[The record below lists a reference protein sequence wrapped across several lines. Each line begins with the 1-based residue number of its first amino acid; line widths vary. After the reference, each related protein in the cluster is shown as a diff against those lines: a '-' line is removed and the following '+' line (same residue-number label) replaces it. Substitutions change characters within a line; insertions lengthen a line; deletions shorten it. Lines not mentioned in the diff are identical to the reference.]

1 MSRRE
6 SSLELIKKDIHMNR
20 IKCKSTTQMTIDND
34 INVPD
39 VKPDISRIIRVNGE
53 VKIQDIRT
61 VNARAMLKGILLFH
75 VLYQDTES
83 ECRLQHINGQIP
95 FDETVNMDDA
105 CTGDNVH
112 VKWEL
117 EGLTSDIINS
127 RKISIRA
134 ILKLMV
140 TASEPLQT
148 EAAVDIDDAPHV
160 EKKYSDRKLSEMV
173 FDNKDIIRVKDE
185 VMLPTGRDSISE
197 ILYEEVTPEDI
208 EMRLI
213 SGKLSV
219 HGSLRIFTLYKG
231 TESGGINDYETK
243 ILFEQEVEAGGC
255 DEDMI
260 CYATASLTDCDI
272 QIKADDDAEDR
283 ILDIEAVFGIDI
295 KVYRENE
302 ISILT
307 DLYSTKD
314 EIIPVYADTVFENVV
329 MRNNSKI
336 RINDRI
342 TLDDDAYP
350 IMQICNANGSVRIDE
365 ERTNEKGIEVSGVVY
380 VTLMYFTEGE
390 ECPAGSYTG
399 VVPFSYLI
407 EVPGINDDCIYEM
420 NAAVEQLNV
429 MVVNPRENEIK
440 AVIGIDVIVFD
451 RCKQAVITDYQI
463 AERDMEA
470 FNNMPGI
477 TGYIVKNG
485 DTLWNIAKQ
494 FYTTVE
500 DIKEM
505 NDINEEVKQGQK
517 LLIVKHVA

>member
-1 MSRRE
+1 
-6 SSLELIKKDIHMNR
+6 LELIKKDIHMNR

-39 VKPDISRIIRVNGE
+39 VKPDINRIIRVNGE

-61 VNARAMLKGILLFH
+61 ANARVMLKGILLFH
-75 VLYQDTES
+75 VLYQDMES

-134 ILKLMV
+134 ILKLML
-140 TASEPLQT
+140 TASEQVRT
-148 EAAVDIDDAPHV
+148 EAAVDISDAPYV
-160 EKKYSDRKLSEMV
+160 EKKYSDRTLAEMV
-173 FDNKDIIRVKDE
+173 FDNKDIIRIKDE
-185 VMLPTGRDSISE
+185 VTIPAGRDSISD
-197 ILYEEVTPEDI
+197 ILYKEVTPEDI
-208 EMRLI
+208 EMRLV

-231 TESGGINDYETK
+231 TESGAINDYETK
-243 ILFEQEVEAGGC
+243 ISFAQEVDAAGC

-260 CYATASLTDCDI
+260 CYAAASLTDCDI

-314 EIIPVYADTVFENVV
+314 EIMPVYEDTVFENVV

-342 TLDDDAYP
+342 ILDEDAYP
-350 IMQICNANGSVRIDE
+350 IMQICNASGSVRIDE
-365 ERTNEKGIEVSGVVY
+365 ERTCEKGIEVSGVVY
-380 VTLMYFTEGE
+380 VTLMYFTEGG

-407 EVPGINDDCIYEM
+407 EVPEINDDCIYEM

-429 MVVNPRENEIK
+429 MVINPRENEIK

-451 RCKQAVITDYQI
+451 RYTQSVITDYQVT
-463 AERDMEA
+463 ERDMDA
-470 FNNMPGI
+470 FNKMPGL
-477 TGYIVKNG
+477 TGYIVKQG

-494 FYTTVE
+494 FYTTMD
-500 DIKEM
+500 DIMEM
-505 NDINEEVKQGQK
+505 NDISEEVKQGQK
-517 LLIVKHVA
+517 LLIVKHVAY

>member
-1 MSRRE
+1 
-6 SSLELIKKDIHMNR
+6 
-20 IKCKSTTQMTIDND
+20 
-34 INVPD
+34 
-39 VKPDISRIIRVNGE
+39 
-53 VKIQDIRT
+53 
-61 VNARAMLKGILLFH
+61 ML
-75 VLYQDTES
+75 
-83 ECRLQHINGQIP
+83 
-95 FDETVNMDDA
+95 
-105 CTGDNVH
+105 
-112 VKWEL
+112 KWEL

-350 IMQICNANGSVRIDE
+350 IMQICNATGSVRIDE

-390 ECPAGSYTG
+390 ECPGRFVYRRGS
-399 VVPFSYLI
+399 V
-407 EVPGINDDCIYEM
+407 
-420 NAAVEQLNV
+420 QL
-429 MVVNPRENEIK
+429 
-440 AVIGIDVIVFD
+440 
-451 RCKQAVITDYQI
+451 
-463 AERDMEA
+463 
-470 FNNMPGI
+470 FN
-477 TGYIVKNG
+477 
-485 DTLWNIAKQ
+485 
-494 FYTTVE
+494 
-500 DIKEM
+500 
-505 NDINEEVKQGQK
+505 
-517 LLIVKHVA
+517 